1 MLKTVYDANVAI
13 ENYDFKKLVEVE
25 NQTIQ
30 ILTIKFAGKDE
41 SGFKYWGLCKYPE
54 DIENKSLFRL
64 MFPVAF
70 NRLVN
75 EAINKKQ
82 VNIDKVNE
90 NVVFKSAISS
100 NGSTYWS
107 YEFI

>member
-1 MLKTVYDANVAI
+1 MLKTIYEANIAIVY
-13 ENYDFKKLVEVE
+13 YDFKKLKKKKK
-25 NQTIQ
+25 QTKKK
-30 ILTIKFAGKDE
+30 LTIKFAGRDE

-54 DIENKSLFRL
+54 DTENKNLFRL
-64 MFPVAF
+64 MFPISF

-82 VNIDKVNE
+82 VNTERVNE

-100 NGSTYWS
+100 NGSVYWN
-107 YEFI
+107 YEFV

>member
-1 MLKTVYDANVAI
+1 MLKTIYEANIAI

-25 NQTIQ
+25 NQTVQ
-30 ILTIKFAGKDE
+30 ILTIKFAGRDE
-41 SGFKYWGLCKYPE
+41 SGFKYWALCKYPE
-54 DIENKSLFRL
+54 DTENKNLFRL
-64 MFPVAF
+64 MFPISF

-82 VNIDKVNE
+82 VNTDKVNE

-100 NGSTYWS
+100 NGSVYWN
-107 YEFI
+107 YEFV

>member
-30 ILTIKFAGKDE
+30 ILTIKFAGRDE

-54 DIENKSLFRL
+54 DIENKNFFRL

-75 EAINKKQ
+75 EAINKKHLLELRICLM
-82 VNIDKVNE
+82 NLL
-90 NVVFKSAISS
+90 SGRLSRPL
-100 NGSTYWS
+100 YL
-107 YEFI
+107 